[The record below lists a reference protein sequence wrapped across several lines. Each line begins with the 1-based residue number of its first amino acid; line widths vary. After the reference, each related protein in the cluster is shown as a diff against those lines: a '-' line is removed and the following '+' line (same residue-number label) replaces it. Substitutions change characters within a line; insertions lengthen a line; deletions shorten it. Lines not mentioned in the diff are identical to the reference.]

1 MKTQE
6 ERGHYDPMP
15 YVAKLLREKLLMEE
29 KNLEFFEKNLSSQ
42 DPLVVRQAN
51 GSIPS
56 NKNRVEELQNALE
69 FLKTYKKEVKGK
81 SAVSD
86 NPSK

>member
-1 MKTQE
+1 
-6 ERGHYDPMP
+6 MP
-15 YVAKLLREKLLMEE
+15 YVAKLLRERLLMEE
-29 KNLEFFEKNLSSQ
+29 RNLEFFEKNLSSS
-42 DPLVVRQAN
+42 DPMTVRQAN

-69 FLKTYKKEVKGK
+69 FLKTYKKENKVK

-86 NPSK
+86 SPTK

>member
-1 MKTQE
+1 ME
-6 ERGHYDPMP
+6 ERGNYDPMP
-15 YVAKLLREKLLMEE
+15 YVAKILREKLSLEE
-29 KNLEFFEKNLSSQ
+29 KNLTFFENNLSSK
-42 DPLVVRQAN
+42 DPLIVRQAC

-56 NKNRVEELQNALE
+56 NKNRVDELKNAIA
-69 FLKTYKKEVKGK
+69 FLKTYKKENK